1 MKEYVVSVDVRVY
14 DANPGWVINL
24 IEDEL
29 QDGEAINDIET
40 HLVQEVECL
49 YHHVFDFSVTCEEHP
64 VQWIADAI
72 NYHLQENEEV
82 EVNIRFSEQT
92 L

>member
-1 MKEYVVSVDVRVY
+1 MKEYVVSIDVRVY
-14 DANPGWVINL
+14 DDNPGWVINL

-29 QDGEAINDIET
+29 QDGETVSDVET
-40 HLVQEVECL
+40 HLVQEVDGL
-49 YHHVFDFSVTCEEHP
+49 YHHVFDFDITCEEHP
-64 VQWIADAI
+64 AKWIVDAI